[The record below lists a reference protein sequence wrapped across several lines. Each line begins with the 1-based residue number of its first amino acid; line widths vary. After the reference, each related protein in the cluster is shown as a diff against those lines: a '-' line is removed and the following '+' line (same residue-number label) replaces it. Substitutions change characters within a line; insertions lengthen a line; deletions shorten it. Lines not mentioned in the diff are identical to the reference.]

1 MTITTIIVNF
11 VWLLYYYKPLIGRL
25 LIIWI
30 LQWLPAVPIWLYALS
45 GYFVG
50 FNWSLFGAFLVDKT
64 KVLWRFHLI
73 HHTDTWIDTTTAN
86 RHHPEK
92 VLFGLRLPR

>member
-1 MTITTIIVNF
+1 
-11 VWLLYYYKPLIGRL
+11 
-25 LIIWI
+25 
-30 LQWLPAVPIWLYALS
+30 
-45 GYFVG
+45 
-50 FNWSLFGAFLVDKT
+50 
-64 KVLWRFHLI
+64 LWRFHLI

>member
-1 MTITTIIVNF
+1 LAFI
-11 VWLLYYYKPLIGRL
+11 YYYKPLIGRL
-25 LIIWI
+25 LIIWNF
-30 LQWLPAVPIWLYALS
+30 AVAAS
-45 GYFVG
+45 GTHLVVR
-50 FNWSLFGAFLVDKT
+50 FNWLLLDLIGAYLVHLVEHKT

-92 VLFGLRLPR
+92 VLFGLLPR